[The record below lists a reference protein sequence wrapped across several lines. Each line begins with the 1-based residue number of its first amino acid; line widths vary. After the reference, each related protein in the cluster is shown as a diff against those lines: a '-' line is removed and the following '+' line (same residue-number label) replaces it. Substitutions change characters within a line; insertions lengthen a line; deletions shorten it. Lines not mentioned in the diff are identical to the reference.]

1 MIMDLPR
8 YCSFPRADNATL
20 CYQFLGKYFFLF
32 CNLLVFELTICE
44 MWKIFEYEYIYT
56 HIYVSCGSNL
66 CVTKPAVIFRMS
78 SFRNIAL
85 TNVNFSLGMP
95 SASFFSPIL
104 RK

>member
-1 MIMDLPR
+1 
-8 YCSFPRADNATL
+8 
-20 CYQFLGKYFFLF
+20 
-32 CNLLVFELTICE
+32 

-85 TNVNFSLGMP
+85 TNVNFSLGVP
-95 SASFFSPIL
+95 SASFFSPDIKEVIIPDRLISQVKNSYPGKYIKTCNNDERFQKHIL
-104 RK
+104 FLLLNGKY